1 MVGYIS
7 IRSRLESDAKGG
19 IKMKLDLE
27 EFVEL
32 GDGMVKKP
40 KYSEDIEYGKVY
52 IDKNNSL
59 YVIIHNDGNRTIWHA
74 SEGMKFIANGGK

>member
-1 MVGYIS
+1 M
-7 IRSRLESDAKGG
+7 ENNAKGG

-27 EFVEL
+27 KFIEL

-52 IDKNNSL
+52 IDENNAM
-59 YVIIHNDGNRTIWHA
+59 YEIIQNNGDRTIWHA

>member
-1 MVGYIS
+1 MESITAVGF
-7 IRSRLESDAKGG
+7 RTM
-19 IKMKLDLE
+19 KMDLE
-27 EFVEL
+27 NWTEL

-52 IDKNNSL
+52 IDKNNSM

>member
-1 MVGYIS
+1 M
-7 IRSRLESDAKGG
+7 ENNANGG

-27 EFVEL
+27 EFIEL

-52 IDKNNSL
+52 MSKDQGMYIIVHDNGDK
-59 YVIIHNDGNRTIWHA
+59 TMWHA
-74 SEGMKFIANGGK
+74 SEGMKFIGNGGK

>member
-1 MVGYIS
+1 
-7 IRSRLESDAKGG
+7 
-19 IKMKLDLE
+19 MKLDLE

-59 YVIIHNDGNRTIWHA
+59 
-74 SEGMKFIANGGK
+74 